1 MAEAAQTR
9 VIKRYA
15 NRKLYDTRDSRYVTL
30 DRIAEIVRSGEE
42 VKVLDNKSQKDMTK
56 VTLAQI
62 IYEEQ
67 KSGNATAWSVQS
79 LRGFIQEG
87 REKLV
92 TSIKEGPVGK
102 LVGRAEELGH
112 EVYSAADDRVRGV
125 TIDDGTVIEVQAAP
139 EELYEVTGRDG
150 QHLLSLAWQI
160 GNRHLAAQIE
170 GDRLLIRRDPVI
182 RDMLEGLGAQV
193 QDLSAPFDPEGGAY
207 GDAHSNHHHHH
218 D

>member
-1 MAEAAQTR
+1 MRTASEIIDHCHDP
-9 VIKRYA
+9 V
-15 NRKLYDTRDSRYVTL
+15 DTITL
-30 DRIAEIVRSGEE
+30 DETARHRRRSALKADGGIEFLLDLP
-42 VKVLDNKSQKDMTK
+42 KATLLRHRQGLVL
-56 VTLAQI
+56 
-62 IYEEQ
+62 
-67 KSGNATAWSVQS
+67 
-79 LRGFIQEG
+79 
-87 REKLV
+87 
-92 TSIKEGPVGK
+92 
-102 LVGRAEELGH
+102 
-112 EVYSAADDRVRGV
+112 
-125 TIDDGTVIEVQAAP
+125 DDGTVIEVQAAP
-139 EELYEVTGRDG
+139 EDLYEVTGRDG